1 MPADLSSIDLATLN
15 TAQCAI
21 VAAIRQ
27 RCCQSGPING
37 LSPEAL
43 IPVSAWGFVGKFRS

>member
-1 MPADLSSIDLATLN
+1 MMVIKTRP
-15 TAQCAI
+15 
-21 VAAIRQ
+21 
-27 RCCQSGPING
+27 GPING